1 MTGLFDAEER
11 LRPLFEVHSRP
22 KKNNVKDIRLKAGS
36 TRRRAERVVAQAPEV
51 VVKVTGHAR
60 GPKHVRRLLQYI
72 TRDGELIAENESGDP
87 ISGKA
92 AVAEFAKDW
101 NDTIGRRR
109 ANTRDTVNIVL
120 SMPASTDPEAVISA
134 ARELAREEFQANY
147 EYVMVL
153 HTPETDPSEQPS
165 PNPHVHLVVK
175 SLGHDGRRLNP
186 RKADLQRWRDLF
198 AERLREQGIEAEST
212 PRFARGVVKKA
223 ARQPLH
229 HAQQRQPRTQRL
241 ESTVREA
248 AAEAAGQVPVPERP
262 WEAAIRRKQALA
274 RGTWLDAAQSLE
286 TSPEASD
293 RALAL
298 QIRAFVAAMPAVKT
312 QREEVSEQLRGLLA
326 ERAERRVEAQK
337 GDEGQGRR
345 GPER

>member
-11 LRPLFEVHSRP
+11 LRPLFEVHGRP
-22 KKNNVKDIRLKAGS
+22 KKNNVKDIRLKPGS
-36 TRRRAERVVAQAPEV
+36 ARKRAERVVAQAPEV

-72 TRDGELIAENESGDP
+72 TRDGELVGENEAGES
-87 ISGKA
+87 ITGKA

-120 SMPASTDPEAVISA
+120 SMPASTDPAAVFNA
-134 ARELAREEFQANY
+134 ARALAREEFQANF

-165 PNPHVHLVVK
+165 PNPHVHLIVK

-198 AERLREQGIEAEST
+198 AERLRDQGIEAEST
-212 PRFARGVVKKA
+212 PRFARGVVRKA
-223 ARQPLH
+223 TRQPLH

-241 ESTVREA
+241 ESTVQEV
-248 AAEAAGQVPVPERP
+248 AAEAVGRVLPPERP
-262 WEAAIRRKQALA
+262 WEAAIRQKQALT
-274 RGTWLDAAQSLE
+274 RGAWLDAAKSLE
-286 TSPEASD
+286 TSSEAGD
-293 RALAL
+293 RQLAQ

-312 QREEVSEQLRGLLA
+312 QREEISEQLRVLLS
-326 ERAERRVEAQK
+326 ERAQQRSASDPGE
-337 GDEGQGRR
+337 EGQGR